1 MKASRVTVSTFGAII
16 GIAGIEHGIGEILQ
30 GNKAPE
36 GFYIQS
42 WPVADNPL
50 YEVLSGE
57 PALTIIPNLFQTG
70 ILAIIVSIALIIWVI
85 FFIERK
91 HGALIFLLLNFMGML
106 VGIGVAGPILI
117 GIITGLVGTKINSER
132 AWMNEHSS
140 VRDPLSKI
148 WKYVYIVSV
157 FSWFSLWPGLIILGL
172 FVNVIDPLIVI
183 VLALV
188 SFVSFIL
195 TIVSSFAYDAVKN

>member
-16 GIAGIEHGIGEILQ
+16 GIAGIEHGVGEILQ

-36 GFYIQS
+36 GFYIES
-42 WPVADNPL
+42 WPDNPL
-50 YEVLSGE
+50 YEILSGE
-57 PALTIIPNLFQTG
+57 PALTIIPNLFLTG
-70 ILAIIVSIALIIWVI
+70 ILAIIASIVLIIWTV

-91 HGALIFLLLNFMGML
+91 YGPLIFLLLNFIGML

-117 GIITGLVGTKINSER
+117 GIITGLVGTRINSQVT
-132 AWMNEHSS
+132 WMNEHVSA
-140 VRDPLSKI
+140 RDFLSKI
-148 WKYVYIVSV
+148 WIYVYFVSV

-172 FVNVIDPLIVI
+172 FVSVIDPLIVI
-183 VLALV
+183 VLALF

-195 TIVSSFAYDAVKN
+195 TIVSSFAYDSVKN

>member
-36 GFYIQS
+36 GLYIQS

-57 PALTIIPNLFQTG
+57 PALTIIPNLLLTG
-70 ILAIIVSIALIIWVI
+70 ILAIIASISLIIWAI

-91 HGALIFLLLNFMGML
+91 HGALIFLLLNFIGML

-117 GIITGLVGTKINSER
+117 GIITALVGTKINSKIS
-132 AWMNEHSS
+132 WMNEHSS
-140 VRDPLSKI
+140 ARDFLSKI

-172 FVNVIDPLIVI
+172 FVSVIDPLIVI
-183 VLALV
+183 ILTLV
-188 SFVSFIL
+188 SLITFIL
-195 TIVSSFAYDAVKN
+195 AIVSSFAYDSVTI